1 MDIKLYGQADFLYA
15 VSKQLLERLVSK
27 GLITEE
33 QKVKADNLNRRT
45 IFEKYPS
52 VQDLE
57 VSPCYSL

>member
-15 VSKQLLERLVSK
+15 VSRQLLERLVSK

-33 QKVKADNLNRRT
+33 QRIKADDLNRRT

-52 VQDLE
+52 VQELE
-57 VSPCYSL
+57 VSSCYSL

>member
-15 VSKQLLERLVSK
+15 VSKQLLEKLVLK

-33 QKVKADNLNRRT
+33 QRMKADDLNRKR

-52 VQDLE
+52 IQELE
-57 VSPCYSL
+57 VSPCSSL